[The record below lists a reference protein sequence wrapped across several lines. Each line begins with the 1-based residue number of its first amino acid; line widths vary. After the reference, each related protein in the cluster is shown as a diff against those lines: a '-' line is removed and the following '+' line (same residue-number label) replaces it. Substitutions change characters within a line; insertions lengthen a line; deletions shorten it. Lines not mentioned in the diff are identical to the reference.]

1 MTALLLKLIGS
12 GNRRG
17 VTSMVMAMLF
27 YTCHDVLM
35 KLAGQH
41 VNFAQAIFLRGV
53 FTSLLAIAL
62 VIGQG
67 HVGQIRLLLNRKVL
81 ARSST
86 EIGATFCFVLAL
98 LHMPLGNITAIMMAS
113 PLMLTAAAALLL
125 RETVGWRRWTSV
137 CVGFI
142 GVLLIVQPGAGGFSA
157 WSVLAL
163 FTMLCIVLRDLITR
177 HIGMLLPGPI
187 MVLASCLC
195 ITCISGVMLL
205 FMDWAAIPLESYLL
219 LAGCAAC
226 VIIAYLFS
234 IDFMRHGELAVVSPF
249 RYAGLLFALLLG
261 YLLWNEIPNPLAAWG
276 IVLVLASGLYL
287 LHRERVNMRR
297 AKAAAP

>member
-86 EIGATFCFVLAL
+86 EIGATICFVLAL

-125 RETVGWRRWTSV
+125 RETVGWRRWASV

-177 HIGMLLPGPI
+177 HIGMSLPGPI

-205 FMDWAAIPLESYLL
+205 FMDWTAIPLESYLL

-287 LHRERVNMRR
+287 LHRERVNMRH

>member
-177 HIGMLLPGPI
+177 HIGMSLPGPI